1 MAVLSGVVRVGL
13 IEEVMLEQRHEGGEG
28 MSHVDSWDGYS
39 RKKGQ
44 RVQRPRGRSLRSVF
58 LEP

>member
-13 IEEVMLEQRHEGGEG
+13 IEEVMFEQRHEGGEG
-28 MSHVDSWDGYS
+28 MNHVDSWDGYS
-39 RKKGQ
+39 RQKGQ
-44 RVQRPRGRSLRSVF
+44 PVQRPCGRSLLSVF